1 MQFVGGQTIASQ
13 TTFPR
18 WQLGEFILYLADH
31 NIIST
36 ILILYSADH
45 NIISII
51 LILYSDHFHYY
62 QHNRAHG
69 PDHLVKR
76 ILRLKSCGKR
86 IRNLD

>member
-18 WQLGEFILYLADH
+18 WQLGEFILYPADH

-36 ILILYSADH
+36 
-45 NIISII
+45 I

-62 QHNRAHG
+62 QHNRGAHG

-76 ILRLKSCGKR
+76 ILRLKSCGKESE
-86 IRNLD
+86 I